1 MVQPDLLQCIPI
13 NIEIEYFMWYKNF
26 LCLVQYFIPLIL
38 ISGAYIRYLSTI
50 IKEPFIVSS
59 TTFIEV
65 EIILFKIPKSCCT
78 LSFMILIRTKI
89 YNINWLFVKIKRKRN
104 FLEKKSDSIKNCM
117 VLFIKECFFMC
128 FG

>member
-50 IKEPFIVSS
+50 IKELFNVSS
-59 TTFIEV
+59 TTSIEV
-65 EIILFKIPKSCCT
+65 EIILFKIPKSCDT
-78 LSFMILIRTKI
+78 FFYDPNKNENLQYKLIICKNKGKTK
-89 YNINWLFVKIKRKRN
+89 F
-104 FLEKKSDSIKNCM
+104 S
-117 VLFIKECFFMC
+117 
-128 FG
+128 